1 MSRIARFVVILVTL
15 APCTLIVKT
24 SRADTI
30 VQVSLAGLI
39 DKRCVTTLTNGM
51 IVPWNLHTDGL
62 ATLQNAFVTAAVAK
76 LKGAPVENALP
87 DDGRFAAD
95 NRHPEVVLNFSN
107 GAPAASPQ
115 TYQVQPTTDV
125 SFSVPQATYS
135 KLFLFFN
142 GSHGGTTVTMNLLYT
157 DTMETKM
164 VKVPDYAAAIP
175 ANDPVIF
182 NLAPNLSKWSLNTT
196 VTEVGGHHITG
207 VELAPITGKTLKGVT
222 FQRSAD
228 GFLVF
233 WGATGIATSPVDT
246 SVDAGVA
253 DAIVPD
259 GGPADLGDA
268 SSDGPASTDA
278 AGPGGAVGQNG
289 GGGGSTTGTG
299 TGGGGVTGAG
309 TGTGGG
315 VTGAGN
321 SGGGSGTPG
330 SGGTPASNTRSSGGC
345 WLASATGGGSPGDR
359 DLSMTLTTF
368 ALFLLRRSRRP
379 AAHSRRVARMRDRVA
394 LHFDASFRRLG

>member
-1 MSRIARFVVILVTL
+1 MLLTA

-24 SRADTI
+24 SRADTV

-87 DDGRFAAD
+87 DDGRFAAND
-95 NRHPEVVLNFSN
+95 RHPEVVLSFSN
-107 GAPAASPQ
+107 DAPASSPQ

-125 SFSVPQATYS
+125 SFSVPLATYS

-207 VELAPITGKTLKGVT
+207 VELAPIAGKTLKGVT

-233 WGATGIATSPVDT
+233 WGATGVTTSPVDT

-259 GGPADLGDA
+259 GGPADLGGA
-268 SSDGPASTDA
+268 PSDGPASADV
-278 AGPGGAVGQNG
+278 AGPVGAGGQNG
-289 GGGGSTTGTG
+289 GGGGTA
-299 TGGGGVTGAG
+299 GAG

-315 VTGAGN
+315 G
-321 SGGGSGTPG
+321 SGSGTLGSGSGTLGSGTPG
-330 SGGTPASNTRSSGGC
+330 SGTPGSVGAAASNAHSSGGC
-345 WLASATGGGSPGDR
+345 RLASATGGGAPDDR
-359 DLSMTLTTF
+359 NLSMTLTTF
-368 ALFLLRRSRRP
+368 ALFLLRRLRHPGRREI
-379 AAHSRRVARMRDRVA
+379 A
-394 LHFDASFRRLG
+394 

>member
-1 MSRIARFVVILVTL
+1 MSRIARFVAMLLT
-15 APCTLIVKT
+15 ATPCTLMVKT

-107 GAPAASPQ
+107 AAPAGSPQ

-207 VELAPITGKTLKGVT
+207 VELAPIAGKTLKGVT

-233 WGATGIATSPVDT
+233 WGATGVATSPVDN

-259 GGPADLGDA
+259 GSPADLGGAPSDA
-268 SSDGPASTDA
+268 PTSADA
-278 AGPGGAVGQNG
+278 AGAGGASGQNG
-289 GGGGSTTGTG
+289 GGGGATGAG
-299 TGGGGVTGAG
+299 TGGGGATGAG
-309 TGTGGG
+309 TGGGGATGAGTGGG
-315 VTGAGN
+315 
-321 SGGGSGTPG
+321 GTPG
-330 SGGTPASNTRSSGGC
+330 SGGAAASNIHSGGC
-345 WLASATGGGSPGDR
+345 RLASATGGGSSDDR
-359 DLSMTLTTF
+359 NLPMTLTTF
-368 ALFLLRRSRRP
+368 ALFLLRRSRRTG
-379 AAHSRRVARMRDRVA
+379 RREIA
-394 LHFDASFRRLG
+394 

>member
-1 MSRIARFVVILVTL
+1 MSRIARFVAMLLTA
-15 APCTLIVKT
+15 APCTLIVKP
-24 SRADTI
+24 SRADTV

-87 DDGRFAAD
+87 DDGRFAAND
-95 NRHPEVVLNFSN
+95 RHPEVVLNFSN
-107 GAPAASPQ
+107 DAPASSPQ

-196 VTEVGGHHITG
+196 VSEVGGHHITG
-207 VELAPITGKTLKGVT
+207 VELAPIAGKTLKGIT

-228 GFLVF
+228 GFLVL
-233 WGATGIATSPVDT
+233 WGATGVATSPVDT

-259 GGPADLGDA
+259 GGPADLGGA
-268 SSDGPASTDA
+268 PSDSPASADVVGPVG
-278 AGPGGAVGQNG
+278 AGGQNG
-289 GGGGSTTGTG
+289 GGGGA
-299 TGGGGVTGAG
+299 TGAG
-309 TGTGGG
+309 TGGGNG
-315 VTGAGN
+315 
-321 SGGGSGTPG
+321 SGTLGSGSGTLGSGSGTLGSGSGTPG
-330 SGGTPASNTRSSGGC
+330 SVGVAASNTHSSGGC
-345 WLASATGGGSPGDR
+345 RLASATGGGAPDDR
-359 DLSMTLTTF
+359 NLSMTLTTF
-368 ALFLLRRSRRP
+368 ALFLLRGLRRP
-379 AAHSRRVARMRDRVA
+379 GRREIARGGEGPSCATGARGD
-394 LHFDASFRRLG
+394 

>member
-1 MSRIARFVVILVTL
+1 M
-15 APCTLIVKT
+15 
-24 SRADTI
+24 
-30 VQVSLAGLI
+30 
-39 DKRCVTTLTNGM
+39 TTLTNGM

-76 LKGAPVENALP
+76 MKGAPVENALP
-87 DDGRFAAD
+87 DDGRFAAND
-95 NRHPEVVLNFSN
+95 RHPEVVLNFSN
-107 GAPAASPQ
+107 DAPATSPQ

-207 VELAPITGKTLKGVT
+207 VELAPMAGKTLKGVT

-228 GFLVF
+228 GFLVL
-233 WGATGIATSPVDT
+233 WGATGVATSPVDI
-246 SVDAGVA
+246 SVDAGA
-253 DAIVPD
+253 TDAAVTD
-259 GGPADLGDA
+259 GGPADLGGA
-268 SSDGPASTDA
+268 TGGGPGPGDA
-278 AGPGGAVGQNG
+278 AGPGGAGGQNG
-289 GGGGSTTGTG
+289 GGGGAA
-299 TGGGGVTGAG
+299 GAG
-309 TGTGGG
+309 TGGNGNGAPGTGG
-315 VTGAGN
+315 AAAPSAH
-321 SGGGSGTPG
+321 SGGGCRLAVANDGAPAG
-330 SGGTPASNTRSSGGC
+330 SHELP
-345 WLASATGGGSPGDR
+345 LA
-359 DLSMTLTTF
+359 LTTLAVF
-368 ALFLLRRSRRP
+368 LLLRRSRRQ
-379 AAHSRRVARMRDRVA
+379 RR
-394 LHFDASFRRLG
+394 